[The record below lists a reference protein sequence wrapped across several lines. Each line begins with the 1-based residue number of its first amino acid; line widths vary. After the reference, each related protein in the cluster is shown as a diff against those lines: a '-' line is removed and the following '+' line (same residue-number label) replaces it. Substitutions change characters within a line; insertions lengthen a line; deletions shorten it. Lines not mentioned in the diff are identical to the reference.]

1 MGGEALLWL
10 PVLRIAAHLGGE
22 HMAQSIVVGVG
33 SKDFLL
39 TRKRGSWNWVLGDDL
54 QKSIPRDLL
63 PSPRSHVLRYPRLPP
78 NNHQLLHKPVDHESP
93 GDISS
98 KTSPTPEPHP
108 LGEAV
113 QGKLLPLWVTEEPE
127 GKPGRTRTKS
137 SRSIRQSKSPANP
150 NHHPKGHRRTGMM
163 TQCSGATC
171 RLFPPPPLL
180 FLS

>member
-1 MGGEALLWL
+1 M
-10 PVLRIAAHLGGE
+10 
-22 HMAQSIVVGVG
+22 
-33 SKDFLL
+33 
-39 TRKRGSWNWVLGDDL
+39 LGDDL

-63 PSPRSHVLRYPRLPP
+63 PSRSHILRYPQLPP

-98 KTSPTPEPHP
+98 KTYPTPEPHP

-171 RLFPPPPLL
+171 RLLPPPPPPFPQLTVATDSSKESLL
-180 FLS
+180 MGFFFLRPPPSAALDIPMQ

>member
-98 KTSPTPEPHP
+98 KTYPTPDPHP
-108 LGEAV
+108 LGGSCAR
-113 QGKLLPLWVTEEPE
+113 QAPLTV
-127 GKPGRTRTKS
+127 
-137 SRSIRQSKSPANP
+137 
-150 NHHPKGHRRTGMM
+150 GHRGTRGKARQNQDQVIT
-163 TQCSGATC
+163 
-171 RLFPPPPLL
+171 FH
-180 FLS
+180 